1 DNQGYESNSATGSII
16 INYIDDTPVAS
27 SIELNV
33 DEDQELLITLVGSD
47 VDTDD
52 SNLSFNITQEPNYG
66 QVAPIQR
73 LTDQYNYIPNSN
85 FYGLDTLK
93 YNVSDGT
100 SESEEAEV
108 TIIVNSINDLP
119 TATIDNNI
127 LELDENSSVS
137 GTIIIDDIDGDL
149 IHLEIL
155 QEPSNGQI
163 TTFDSVSGSFTY
175 EPNDYF
181 SGNDN
186 FSVYAVEDDDSDAK
200 SEVLNITFITNDV
213 NYNPIAFNQT
223 ISMFEDEMLS
233 FNMSGQD
240 IDGDILSFNL
250 IEFPD
255 SFEG

>member
-1 DNQGYESNSATGSII
+1 
-16 INYIDDTPVAS
+16 VF
-27 SIELNV
+27 
-33 DEDQELLITLVGSD
+33 D

-163 TTFDSVSGSFTY
+163 TTFDSISGSFTY

-186 FSVYAVEDDDSDAK
+186 FSVYAVAS
-200 SEVLNITFITNDV
+200 
-213 NYNPIAFNQT
+213 
-223 ISMFEDEMLS
+223 LS
-233 FNMSGQD
+233 S
-240 IDGDILSFNL
+240 S
-250 IEFPD
+250 
-255 SFEG
+255 STA